1 MGSKCCKPF
10 PDSDE
15 RERERRRKLLLEKLC
30 HQKRVQAAQQIQAW
44 WRGILVRRILLV
56 AALRAWMIQCW
67 WRTVLQ
73 RRITKRRQALLRVY
87 AVQEHA
93 AVKLQSWMRMWQCR
107 HCYCQICNTLCLFQ
121 VPESNLAFQDDDVL
135 QVQYGITSKQPEF
148 HIEILSV

>member
-1 MGSKCCKPF
+1 MGNKFCKLL
-10 PDSDE
+10 PDQNARDKK
-15 RERERRRKLLLEKLC
+15 RQQKLLLAKR
-30 HQKRVQAAQQIQAW
+30 HIKRVRAARQIQAW

-56 AALRAWMIQCW
+56 AALRAWTIQCW

-73 RRITKRRQALLRVY
+73 RQITKRRQTMLRIY
-87 AVQEHA
+87 TVQEHA

-121 VPESNLAFQDDDVL
+121 VQESNLAFQDDGFL
-135 QVQYGITSKQPEF
+135 RVQYGITSKQPEF